1 MIRAFGNEYRIPGS
15 PAVNSNEPIE
25 QACPTHH
32 VAIAG
37 FTYCIV
43 SYMASPAVTTPP
55 GEFIYKCIGLFA
67 FSDCKYNSWAT
78 TKELISSLI
87 CPIKHIILSLSR
99 RENFLHLIRI
109 EGFFAETAGDN
120 HKFVI
125 SRLFIT
131 ALPFVLLSAMGN
143 SNTGIAYLQIF
154 FRTKIQ
160 RQRSGISNRFLKRIF
175 EKALLSHVHIVLL
188 LKSKPHPRP
197 RAWQM

>member
-67 FSDCKYNSWAT
+67 FSDCKYKSWAT

-109 EGFFAETAGDN
+109 EGFFAETVGDN

-154 FRTKIQ
+154 FRTIKKY
-160 RQRSGISNRFLKRIF
+160 NVKEAEFLIDSLSEYLR

-188 LKSKPHPRP
+188 LQSKRP